1 MFVTIYKE
9 HKKLRV
15 TENAWKEYYKNS
27 GWLIEDEQSNNE
39 VEEDWDSVL
48 EEEDE
53 GIEKP
58 ISEMNN
64 AELRQY
70 AKEHDID
77 LSGLN
82 SNKQIREAI
91 KSVMNQ

>member
-9 HKKLRV
+9 HKKLIV

-27 GWLIEDEQSNNE
+27 GWLVEDEQSDTATD
-39 VEEDWDSVL
+39 EDWDSVL

-70 AKEHDID
+70 AKEHDVD